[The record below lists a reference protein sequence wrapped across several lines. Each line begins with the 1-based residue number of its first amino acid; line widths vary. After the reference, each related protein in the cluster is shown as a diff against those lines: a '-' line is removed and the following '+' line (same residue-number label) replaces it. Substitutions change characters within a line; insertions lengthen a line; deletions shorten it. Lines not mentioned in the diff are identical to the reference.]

1 METFELKKEQLKL
14 AKKVEVKDDFNRIK
28 FIAGIDCVAFENK
41 LIAYVVLCDKSMK
54 IVEKS
59 KYILSDPLPYKL
71 GYSAYREM
79 PAMIEA
85 YNLLEQEADIII
97 VNGNGINHPRK
108 MGVASHLGLALNK
121 PTIGVKQKLS
131 SGKVEKGKIILNNE
145 IVGFEVKTR
154 EHANPIY
161 VSPGHLVSLGS
172 CLKIVSKSI
181 KLPHKIPEPLH
192 LAHKFAKKKVKL
204 MINKL

>member
-1 METFELKKEQLKL
+1 
-14 AKKVEVKDDFNRIK
+14 
-28 FIAGIDCVAFENK
+28 
-41 LIAYVVLCDKSMK
+41 MK